1 MQPPELEKGWINDSW
16 ESIAAPAHLS
26 WPFLQLQVYLC
37 LSQQDAFW
45 GLGITAPPGL
55 IQEPIHHHRLQQ
67 S

>member
-1 MQPPELEKGWINDSW
+1 MTPGKASLPQPTS
-16 ESIAAPAHLS
+16 S